1 MEQARDGSRGLTE
14 RQAER
19 RDRVVK
25 AAIALASSGGY
36 DAVQMR
42 DVASKA
48 GVALG
53 TLYRYF
59 SSKDHLLV
67 SCLGDW
73 TREFQQRVESRPPG
87 GGTAADRVVDVLKRA
102 ATALE
107 RSPDLMAA
115 FVTALTS
122 ISADDPVGLA
132 EVSEV
137 YEQLN
142 EFVSTAMEDD
152 EAIHREAVIRV
163 VGMVWLAALI
173 ARVRGWAE
181 AGRMAE
187 DLEAAVRLLLPGN
200 GPLSAP
206 RRAMA
211 RARA

>member
-1 MEQARDGSRGLTE
+1 MEQGRDGSRGLTE

-19 RDRVVK
+19 RDRVLK
-25 AAIALASSGGY
+25 TAIALANSGGY
-36 DAVQMR
+36 EAVQMR

-48 GVALG
+48 DVALG

-67 SCLGDW
+67 SCLGQW
-73 TREFQQRVESRPPG
+73 TREFQQRVAARPAAG
-87 GGTAADRVVDVLKRA
+87 GSAADRVVDVLKRA

-107 RSPDLMAA
+107 RSPSLMAA

-142 EFVSTAMEDD
+142 DFITTAMEDG
-152 EAIHREAVIRV
+152 EQIHREAVIRV

-181 AGRMAE
+181 AGRMAD
-187 DLEAAVRLLLPGN
+187 DLEAAVRLLLPSE
-200 GPLSAP
+200 SAA
-206 RRAMA
+206 RRRVHA
-211 RARA
+211 

>member
-1 MEQARDGSRGLTE
+1 MDLVEQGRDGGRGLTE

-25 AAIALASSGGY
+25 AAIALANAGGY

-67 SCLGDW
+67 SCLGQW
-73 TREFQQRVESRPPG
+73 TRDFQQRVALRPPAG
-87 GGTAADRVVDVLKRA
+87 PSAADRVVDVLKRA
-102 ATALE
+102 ASALE
-107 RSPDLMAA
+107 RSPNLMAA
-115 FVTALTS
+115 FVTALTA
-122 ISADDPVGLA
+122 ISSDDPVGLA

-137 YEQLN
+137 YGLLN
-142 EFVSTAMEDD
+142 EFITSAMEDG
-152 EAIHREAVIRV
+152 EQPHRTAVIRV

-173 ARVRGWAE
+173 ARVRGWSQ
-181 AGRMAE
+181 AGQMAD
-187 DLEAAVRLLLPGN
+187 DLEAAVRLLLPSG
-200 GPLSAP
+200 SVA
-206 RRAMA
+206 RRSVHA
-211 RARA
+211 

>member
-1 MEQARDGSRGLTE
+1 MEQGQAGMRDGGRGLTE

-19 RDRVVK
+19 RDRVVA
-25 AAIALASSGGY
+25 AAISLASSGGY
-36 DAVQMR
+36 EAVQMR

-67 SCLGDW
+67 SCLGQW
-73 TREFQQRVESRPPG
+73 TREFQQRVEARPPAG
-87 GGTAADRVVDVLKRA
+87 PNAADRVVDVLKRA

-107 RSPDLMAA
+107 RSPSLMAA

-122 ISADDPVGLA
+122 ISADDPIGLA
-132 EVSEV
+132 EVSQV
-137 YEQLN
+137 YVQLN
-142 EFVSTAMEDD
+142 EFVTTAMEDG
-152 EAIHREAVIRV
+152 EQIHREAVVRV

-181 AGRMAE
+181 GGQMAD
-187 DLEAAVRLLLPGN
+187 DLEAAVRLLLPS
-200 GPLSAP
+200 PSVA
-206 RRAMA
+206 RRRVNA
-211 RARA
+211 